1 MRGVFAD
8 ASHVRF
14 HASCR
19 VRCAFPWRAP
29 MSGPG
34 LRLPVSTSA
43 TVWTAS
49 TALGFSSF
57 RLALHYSFIISC
69 FAFLFIF
76 LGPSSCHR
84 FLVPCFFFFFRK
96 PWGPRKSP
104 GSVPSPR
111 PRPTAVRHDRSPHG
125 DGSVPPAPRVRAGL
139 VTSRNEGG
147 GAGDAL
153 SRRAEG
159 SRVLG
164 TRAPASPAF
173 TLGSS
178 RCALCG

>member
-1 MRGVFAD
+1 MSIDCVTLRRPRIAGTNSPTLIRNVRGVFAD
-8 ASHVRF
+8 AFRVCF

-57 RLALHYSFIISC
+57 RLALHYSFIVSC

-76 LGPSSCHR
+76 LGPSSRHR
-84 FLVPCFFFFFRK
+84 FLVPRFLFFFFRK
-96 PWGPRKSP
+96 LWGPRKSP

-125 DGSVPPAPRVRAGL
+125 ETAQCRQLLESVL
-139 VTSRNEGG
+139 
-147 GAGDAL
+147 
-153 SRRAEG
+153 
-159 SRVLG
+159 
-164 TRAPASPAF
+164 AS
-173 TLGSS
+173 
-178 RCALCG
+178 

>member
-1 MRGVFAD
+1 MSIDCVTLRRPRIAGTNSPTLIRNVRGVFAD
-8 ASHVRF
+8 AFHVRF

-69 FAFLFIF
+69 FAFLFSLYF
-76 LGPSSCHR
+76 SRTVQLPSISR
-84 FLVPCFFFFFRK
+84 SPFFFFFFRK

-104 GSVPSPR
+104 GSVPSPC

-125 DGSVPPAPRVRAGL
+125 ETAQCRQLLESVL
-139 VTSRNEGG
+139 
-147 GAGDAL
+147 
-153 SRRAEG
+153 
-159 SRVLG
+159 
-164 TRAPASPAF
+164 AS
-173 TLGSS
+173 
-178 RCALCG
+178 

>member
-1 MRGVFAD
+1 MSIDFVTLRRPRIAGTNSPTLIRNVRGVFAD
-8 ASHVRF
+8 AFRVRF

-29 MSGPG
+29 VSGPG

-84 FLVPCFFFFFRK
+84 FLVPRFFFFFFGSR
-96 PWGPRKSP
+96 GGP
-104 GSVPSPR
+104 GSLQGVSP
-111 PRPTAVRHDRSPHG
+111 
-125 DGSVPPAPRVRAGL
+125 PRVHAQQ
-139 VTSRNEGG
+139 
-147 GAGDAL
+147 
-153 SRRAEG
+153 
-159 SRVLG
+159 
-164 TRAPASPAF
+164 P
-173 TLGSS
+173 
-178 RCALCG
+178 